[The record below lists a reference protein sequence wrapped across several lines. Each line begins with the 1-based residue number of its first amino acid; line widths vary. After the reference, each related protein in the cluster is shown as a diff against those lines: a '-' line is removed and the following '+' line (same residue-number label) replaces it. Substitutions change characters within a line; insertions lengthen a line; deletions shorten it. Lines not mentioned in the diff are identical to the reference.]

1 MKEIKNVLLCGLG
14 AIGSI
19 YAVNI
24 DKYDKNSLKVLVDAS
39 RINKYKASPLIF
51 NGEEKQFNYITDKDT
66 GFCADLIIIAT
77 KNNALPQ
84 VIQQVRPFVAEDT
97 IFISLLNG
105 LKSEEIL
112 AEAFG
117 GEHILYSYFIGHAS
131 MREGRRITHDGVYKK
146 KKKKKDN
153 TVYCED
159 VLSVKSFFD
168 KAGINYDIPQDMLYS
183 MWWKFLVNV
192 GYNQASAVLDADY
205 GAFQNSQKAN
215 DIAIKLMEEAVLV
228 AKAQGVQNTEKLIPE
243 VLEILKTMI
252 PQTKTSMLQDVLAKR
267 QTEVDVFAGYVSELA
282 KKYSISTPYNDMF
295 FTLLSAIDEKNMLS
309 K

>member
-131 MREGRRITHDGVYKK
+131 MREGRHITHDGVYKTVFG
-146 KKKKKDN
+146 KKDN

-228 AKAQGVQNTEKLIPE
+228 AKAQGVQNTENLLPE

-252 PQTKTSMLQDVLAKR
+252 PETKTSMLQDVLAKR
-267 QTEVDVFAGYVSELA
+267 QTEADVFAGYVSELA